1 MPSGIYIALVLTPVV
16 LKSVYRI
23 GIHRLEYQLAILV
36 PRIVLENATFSLI
49 VDGADGHPLTISCL
63 GAFVGITVPCK
74 L

>member
-1 MPSGIYIALVLTPVV
+1 MPSGIYIALLLTPVV
-16 LKSVYRI
+16 LKSAYRI

-49 VDGADGHPLTISCL
+49 VDGHPLTISCL